1 MYLNTSPFASSLVLR
16 PLPFTSSRLSVLKK
30 DSASALSHGLPGRD
44 MDRAIPWDSRQRWNA
59 RNACWRFWSELDR
72 LPISCDRVFAFWVRE
87 CRIVAVNGGMY
98 DGRLGMLRENRE
110 LVLDLLYLDFST
122 IYALSWQEMVMPVS
136 IHYALDTSRRHQ
148 FRYHK
153 SVRR

>member
-1 MYLNTSPFASSLVLR
+1 M
-16 PLPFTSSRLSVLKK
+16 
-30 DSASALSHGLPGRD
+30 
-44 MDRAIPWDSRQRWNA
+44 
-59 RNACWRFWSELDR
+59 C
-72 LPISCDRVFAFWVRE
+72 
-87 CRIVAVNGGMY
+87 

-153 SVRR
+153 SVRRNRLGTALLLGCSDLKIAKGSREFYRIMSNETIGEATVPAETPAPHRISPTSSMRRVDTPARYISMMASSTLVSRLL

>member
-1 MYLNTSPFASSLVLR
+1 ME
-16 PLPFTSSRLSVLKK
+16 
-30 DSASALSHGLPGRD
+30 
-44 MDRAIPWDSRQRWNA
+44 I
-59 RNACWRFWSELDR
+59 DR
-72 LPISCDRVFAFWVRE
+72 LPLSSDRVFAFWVRE
-87 CRIVAVNGGMY
+87 CRIVAVNGGVY

-153 SVRR
+153 SVRRNRLGTALLLGCSDLKIAKGSREFYRIMSNETIGEAVLRGDSTKLAL